1 MERIKKLFCTPKKAI
16 LTIVCA
22 AAILGCLGVG
32 TVLAAETAVKRTS
45 IGEEKAENFAF
56 ADAGVD
62 PAAVEYVKTEF
73 DHEQGQFVYEVE
85 FTADNTEYEYW
96 IKASD
101 GTVVKKQSE
110 ILFGNAEDEG
120 QTATADTYSEKS
132 AEQATADQATG
143 EAANDEAADTGASGN
158 QSADEAADTNANENK
173 NAGNYIGVDKA
184 KEIAVKHAGL
194 SASDVKFSKAKLEN
208 DDGVTEYEVEFYRGR
223 MEYDYS
229 INAKNGEI
237 LEYDSEYEDD

>member
-16 LTIVCA
+16 LTIICA

-32 TVLAAETAVKRTS
+32 TTLAAETAIKRTS
-45 IGEEKAENFAF
+45 IGEEQAENFAF

-62 PAAVEYVKTEF
+62 PAAAEYVKTEF

-110 ILFGNAEDEG
+110 ILFGNAEGEDKTVANE
-120 QTATADTYSEKS
+120 TADT
-132 AEQATADQATG
+132 D
-143 EAANDEAADTGASGN
+143 AAGN
-158 QSADEAADTNANENK
+158 QTTDGTVDKNVNENK

-194 SASDVKFSKAKLEN
+194 SADDVTFSKAKLEN
-208 DDGVTEYEVEFYRGR
+208 DDGITEYEVEFYRGR

>member
-32 TVLAAETAVKRTS
+32 TTLAAETAIKRTS
-45 IGEEKAENFAF
+45 IGEEQAENFAF

-62 PAAVEYVKTEF
+62 PAAAEYVKTEF

-110 ILFGNAEDEG
+110 ILFGNAEGEG
-120 QTATADTYSEKS
+120 QTATADTYGEKS
-132 AEQATADQATG
+132 TEQATADQVADET
-143 EAANDEAADTGASGN
+143 AANETADTDAAGN
-158 QSADEAADTNANENK
+158 QTTDGTADTNVNENK
-173 NAGNYIGVDKA
+173 KAGNYIGVDKA

-194 SASDVKFSKAKLEN
+194 SASDVTFSKAKLEN
-208 DDGVTEYEVEFYRGR
+208 DDGITEYEVEFYRGR